1 MSDPAHGSGTSRS
14 TVGFTC
20 VRATAAAATRST
32 FATMFSR
39 ISTIFHCSQP
49 DSPLHWIGDFA
60 YWGTDG
66 CPCCAHLRLLVAG
79 VLLGA
84 TLAFALTLALD

>member
-1 MSDPAHGSGTSRS
+1 MCAR
-14 TVGFTC
+14 
-20 VRATAAAATRST
+20 AAAAVVTLNI

-66 CPCCAHLRLLVAG
+66 CPCCAHVRLLVAG

-84 TLAFALTLALD
+84 TLAFALTLVLV